1 MAALA
6 LRWTASFCLSAAS
19 IAPATCAIADMPLI
33 AIDAEEAAAAV
44 PPPPATAA
52 IVIGSHMIIYP

>member
-1 MAALA
+1 
-6 LRWTASFCLSAAS
+6 
-19 IAPATCAIADMPLI
+19 MPFI
-33 AIDAEEAAAAV
+33 AIDADDAAAAV